1 MANAPLPDYEMR
13 EGRVH
18 ALEGCDQLVNL
29 FGLLP
34 SEARLA
40 WAIAQGCSLVEAAE
54 DLGVTTRPSAI
65 ISKKIYAKTGER
77 GRSEHIDQRDLDFA

>member
-1 MANAPLPDYEMR
+1 MR

-54 DLGVTTRPSAI
+54 DLGVTNETVRN
-65 ISKKIYAKTGER
+65 YFEEDLCQD
-77 GRSEHIDQRDLDFA
+77 GRARVAEHIDQRDLDFA